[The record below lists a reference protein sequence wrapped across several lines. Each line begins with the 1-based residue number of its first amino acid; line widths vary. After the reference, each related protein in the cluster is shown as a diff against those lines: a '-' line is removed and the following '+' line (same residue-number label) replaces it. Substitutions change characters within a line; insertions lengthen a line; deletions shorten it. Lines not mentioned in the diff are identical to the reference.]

1 MLPLRTYLFFRLHPS
16 HNAHL
21 LASSHTVIAGTRSQV
36 SGVGVVVS
44 GLVKNGA
51 LAMNQRMLL
60 GPCPDGSFRAVLLK
74 SLHLKRL
81 PVDAARMGDSVSIS
95 VRECVCVRA
104 WQRLT
109 KTVHLYAR

>member
-1 MLPLRTYLFFRLHPS
+1 
-16 HNAHL
+16 
-21 LASSHTVIAGTRSQV
+21 V

-95 VRECVCVRA
+95 VRVCVCVRLRAEARDNSAYINA
-104 WQRLT
+104 WQILICE
-109 KTVHLYAR
+109 L

>member
-1 MLPLRTYLFFRLHPS
+1 MRPHKHSQYLLRLARPS
-16 HNAHL
+16 L
-21 LASSHTVIAGTRSQV
+21 QV

-60 GPCPDGSFRAVLLK
+60 GPCPDGSFRTVLLK

-95 VRECVCVRA
+95 VRGVVVA
-104 WQRLT
+104 
-109 KTVHLYAR
+109 VAVVV